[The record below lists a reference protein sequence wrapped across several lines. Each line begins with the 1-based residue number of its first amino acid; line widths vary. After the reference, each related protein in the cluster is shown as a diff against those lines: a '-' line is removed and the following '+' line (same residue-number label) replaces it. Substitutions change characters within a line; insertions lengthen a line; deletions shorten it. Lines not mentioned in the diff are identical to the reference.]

1 MSTHPTM
8 TQHHAPRPDA
18 RAPDA
23 DRLTRVGVGVLV
35 FRAGRVLLGQRLGS
49 HGAGSWAPPGGHLE
63 FGESAERCA
72 RRELFE
78 ETGLTLGAL
87 QPAPYTVDAFP
98 EIGRH
103 YVTLFVVATDSAGE
117 PERREPTK
125 CARWEWFDWSALPAP
140 LFAPLASLC
149 AQGFTPPPAGP
160 TASTIRR

>member
-1 MSTHPTM
+1 M
-8 TQHHAPRPDA
+8 TQDHARQPDA
-18 RAPDA
+18 PASDA

-35 FRAGRVLLGQRLGS
+35 VRAGRVLLGQRLGS

-72 RRELFE
+72 RRELLE

-87 QPAPYTVDAFP
+87 HPAPYTVDAFP

-103 YVTLFVVATDSAGE
+103 YVTLFVVATDAVGE

-125 CARWEWFDWSALPAP
+125 CAGWAWFDWSALPTP
-140 LFAPLASLC
+140 LFAPLASLR
-149 AQGFTPPPAGP
+149 AQGFTPPRVSPI
-160 TASTIRR
+160 ASTSQG